1 MRKELIKSLCCI
13 ISAINIF
20 SSVFLL
26 KINSLESS
34 SYTENPSCKKTADF
48 QLPTFKTLKGEC
60 EFYSALNFNGSK
72 KQQFQIQ
79 LIFLR
84 IMI

>member
-20 SSVFLL
+20 SSVSLL

-34 SYTENPSCKKTADF
+34 SYTENPSCKKTWLLTEDK
-48 QLPTFKTLKGEC
+48 LL
-60 EFYSALNFNGSK
+60 
-72 KQQFQIQ
+72 
-79 LIFLR
+79 
-84 IMI
+84 

>member
-20 SSVFLL
+20 SSASLL

-34 SYTENPSCKKTADF
+34 SYTENPSCKTADF

-72 KQQFQIQ
+72 KAAI
-79 LIFLR
+79 
-84 IMI
+84 